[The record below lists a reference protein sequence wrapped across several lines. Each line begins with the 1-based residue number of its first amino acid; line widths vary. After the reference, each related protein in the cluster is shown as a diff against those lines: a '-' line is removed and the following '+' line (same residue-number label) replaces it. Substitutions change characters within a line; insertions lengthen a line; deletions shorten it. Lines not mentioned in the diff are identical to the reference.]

1 MQTSTTEPPE
11 VTQAEREEN
20 HNSSDVISVEVKST
34 FQDGTIVEIKA
45 TVPVDVYSTD
55 REIEQAGKL
64 LDVVI
69 NRIASHIAE

>member
-11 VTQAEREEN
+11 VTQVEREEN
-20 HNSSDVISVEVKST
+20 HNPSDVISVEVKST